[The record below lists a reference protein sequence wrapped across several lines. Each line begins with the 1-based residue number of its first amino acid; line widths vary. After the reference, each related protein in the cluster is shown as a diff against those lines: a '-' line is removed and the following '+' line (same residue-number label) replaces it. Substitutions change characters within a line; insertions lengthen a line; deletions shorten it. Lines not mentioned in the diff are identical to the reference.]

1 MWSPVPGAARYVV
14 EVAQDAEFLV
24 EPRRHSVT
32 APALAASALAA
43 GALWWRVPAVN
54 AAGF

>member
-1 MWSPVPGAARYVV
+1 MWRPVPGAARYVV